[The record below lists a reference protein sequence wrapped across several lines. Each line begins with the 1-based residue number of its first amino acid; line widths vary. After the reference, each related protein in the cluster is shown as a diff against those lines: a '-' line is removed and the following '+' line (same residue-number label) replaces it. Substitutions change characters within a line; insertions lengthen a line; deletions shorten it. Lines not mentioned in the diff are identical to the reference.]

1 MLVIHETEPLVA
13 GEAITAK
20 RKVLAVLL
28 VLSLCGNALT
38 LLACGY
44 IVMKRGGFAYL
55 RERFQPTGGA
65 IFLGDSMTNLGEWS
79 DDFRHEIANFGVRGN
94 ETTDVIAR
102 VPSVTRRHPDT
113 IFFMVGTN
121 DALRGR
127 DLDRSV
133 NAFIETVHLLR
144 QQNPQATIYVETVLP
159 VTDRIATPNP
169 LLQGQGRVA
178 AVNDWINQ
186 FNRRIATVADNH
198 SVFLI
203 DLHTDFLRDGQLIP
217 EYTPDGIHLNARGYW
232 VWRGDTL
239 PLLK

>member
-1 MLVIHETEPLVA
+1 MNQRNT
-13 GEAITAK
+13 
-20 RKVLAVLL
+20 VLALL
-28 VLSLCGNALT
+28 FLSLAGNAATILF
-38 LLACGY
+38 AGY
-44 IVMKRGGFAYL
+44 TVAKRGGIAYL

-65 IFLGDSMTNLGEWS
+65 IFLGDSMTNLGDWS

-133 NAFIETVHLLR
+133 NAFIQTVQLLR
-144 QQNPQATIYVETVLP
+144 QQNPHAAIYVETVLP
-159 VTDRIATPNP
+159 VTDRVVSPNP
-169 LLQGQGRVA
+169 LIQGRVA
-178 AVNDWINQ
+178 EVNDWINR
-186 FNRRIATVADNH
+186 FNQRIAALADNR
-198 SVFLI
+198 SVFLLN
-203 DLHTDFLRDGQLIP
+203 LHDDFLRDGQLVP
-217 EYTPDGIHLNARGYW
+217 EYTIDGIHLNARGYW